1 MSRFSWK
8 LNVIDVRK
16 KQDQLL
22 RVSEKVA
29 FIKTKRLDKGLVT
42 LESNGIVL
50 IPFRYLWLSYRLEA
64 MWFDFVKMAECRR
77 EATFEVLEP
86 IINKGLVNGFFHW
99 KTYCQEALWLFLSYG
114 VFRFAPLVSNY

>member
-1 MSRFSWK
+1 M
-8 LNVIDVRK
+8 DVYER
-16 KQDQLL
+16 
-22 RVSEKVA
+22 VA

-64 MWFDFVKMAECRR
+64 FRFNALSKVAECRR

-86 IINKGLVNGFFHW
+86 AMNWFK
-99 KTYCQEALWLFLSYG
+99 
-114 VFRFAPLVSNY
+114 

>member
-1 MSRFSWK
+1 M
-8 LNVIDVRK
+8 
-16 KQDQLL
+16 LL
-22 RVSEKVA
+22 MFVKSETSCYECLKRIA

-64 MWFDFVKMAECRR
+64 MRFDFVKMAECRR

-86 IINKGLVNGFFHW
+86 IIKVM
-99 KTYCQEALWLFLSYG
+99 
-114 VFRFAPLVSNY
+114 